1 MAGHWEADALFT
13 WFDSEPSL
21 RVAIISAVGDKAF
34 CAGQDIIEVG
44 KRGGNVQNEPA
55 GTSGS
60 IDATKVGHPP
70 SGFAGLSRRAG
81 KKPVI
86 AAVNGLALGGGFEIC
101 LNCDIVVASPKAEFG
116 LPESLRGL
124 YAGAGGLP
132 RLVRECGLHIAS
144 ELALT
149 GRRVSASEAKELHL
163 INRISKSQESVV
175 EEAVE
180 LAKAIA
186 ATSPDSIIITRAALR
201 ESWETASVER
211 ATQLTAGRY
220 QEALLKG
227 ENFRIGMA
235 AFAKK
240 QKPEWVPS
248 KL

>member
-1 MAGHWEADALFT
+1 MA
-13 WFDSEPSL
+13 
-21 RVAIISAVGDKAF
+21 
-34 CAGQDIIEVG
+34 
-44 KRGGNVQNEPA
+44 
-55 GTSGS
+55 
-60 IDATKVGHPP
+60 HPTRFFP
-70 SGFAGLSRRAG
+70 SGWA
-81 KKPVI
+81 I
-86 AAVNGLALGGGFEIC
+86 ARCGTFGEALLLTYSSIEHS
-101 LNCDIVVASPKAEFG
+101 DIVVASPKAEFG